1 MGQYDIV
8 IEVSI
13 RGKEISATMKYWTH
27 TLSGLQAHDL
37 ASTLSGVISQ
47 ILDRPHQTVGEI
59 QMLSQIDKEK
69 ISQWNKVLP
78 QASRLC
84 VHELI
89 DQQCVAQP
97 DAAAVCAWD
106 GHLTYR
112 ELQGLSTRLALH
124 LVSRGVKPRAFVPLC
139 LSKSCW
145 TPVAMLAV
153 VKSGGAF
160 VLLDPSLPLERL
172 QEICNQLGHSPV
184 IIASAAHR
192 ELAASLVPGIVMAEN
207 GAIPTWPAL
216 QVGYHGLPSIT
227 SNDALYAVFTSGSTG
242 QPKGVVVEHGSYS
255 TNAMVHTRVFDLTPN
270 SRTLQFSGYSFD
282 VSIFEH
288 LTVLIAGGCLC
299 IPSESDRYNQ
309 LAQVAARM
317 EVNSMFLTPSV
328 ARMLSPEQI
337 PTLKTLAL
345 VGEPMHQADI
355 NTWPL
360 PVRLVNGY
368 GPAESTIFCS
378 IQPKMEGTDPKNIGW
393 PTACTFWVTNP
404 DDPQQ
409 LVPVG
414 GVGEL
419 LIEGPILARCYLN
432 DPEKT
437 AASFIKSPKW
447 LQKFRGKSIATE
459 ESRLYRTGDL
469 VKYTPLGSLRYLGR
483 KDTQVKLHG
492 QRFELAD
499 VEHHVRLHF
508 KGAREVVADVVR
520 LGAGDTPPIL
530 IALVV
535 RSRSWGQEESQGPAG
550 ETLGSLDDTEF
561 LDAVASTRSRLH
573 NVLPSYMIPT
583 IFFPLNHVPLAKTGK
598 ADRRL
603 LRQLVTALSL
613 DKLDALGRGQVAKRE
628 PASAMEWAL
637 QGLFAKVLA
646 LNPEQVSAEDHFFRL
661 RGDSISAMNLV
672 AEARRSNLYITVA
685 DVFNHPTLSNLA
697 KVVREDPTSQ
707 KPSAFVPA
715 FSLLPDDEGRRRTIW
730 QQAVQGCS
738 MPMDQVEDIY
748 PCTALQEGLMA
759 LSTQKTGM
767 YTGQLVL
774 DLAISVDVNRL
785 QAAWQ
790 AVVDANPIL
799 RTRLIQTESG
809 GSFQVIARHHD
820 IFWSQG
826 HSVEEYLKTD
836 LAEPMEL
843 GQPLARFAL
852 IRQPEIHPTTS
863 SPPTMIVTMHHA
875 IHDRWTIPLLLRQ
888 ADAAY
893 HGTQLQTKAFSPF
906 IKHIAT
912 QDKASAQAFW
922 KSEFA
927 GLEAPPFPVPFAPI
941 ATNGA
946 ETRSS
951 LERTIP
957 VHLPVDSTITLSNVI
972 RLAWAV
978 VISAYTDSKDVVFG
992 LTVTGRSASLPQVD
1006 EITGPTIATLPFRV
1020 RLGVDETIEMALAA
1034 VQQQMTRTIKFEQ
1047 TGLQHIRKMG
1057 PEAAAACDFQTHLG
1071 IQPPLDTD
1079 AASALMR
1086 VRPSRTDYTAFAS
1099 YHLLLVCGLTAKKDA
1114 IDIHT
1119 NFDPSVVAPGE
1130 VAVLVAQ
1137 FTHVLQQLCTQSRQ
1151 KISALELVSPEDMK
1165 QLRCWNNVIPAPCTS
1180 TVHDLVLQHVQEH
1193 PNEPAVQST
1202 DARVTFQELDTL
1214 SNRLARRLVNIGVQ
1228 PGSIVPLCF
1237 EKSIWPII
1245 AMLAV
1250 LRAGGTCVNIDPVL
1264 PAGRVQD
1271 MLNETAPAIAL
1282 ASLSREKFLRE
1293 HAPGLLTVLTV
1304 PSGIE
1309 HVLDEYWAA
1318 PIADP
1323 SDAAFI
1329 IFTSGSTGRPKGIVM
1344 EHGNLSTSIRDHS
1357 CAMHVDSK
1365 SRSLHFAGYAFD
1377 ASIYEIFT
1385 TLANGGC
1392 VCVPSEHERIN
1403 GLASFIRRH
1412 EVNWML
1418 VTPSVINSLRPEELP
1433 SIKTVVLGG
1442 EAVTRDNVEIWASQK
1457 QLINAYGPAEATI
1470 CAAGKIPTSGWRIGT
1485 IGPILGGIGWVTMPS
1500 NPDLLAPLGA
1510 IGELLIEGPVVTRE
1524 YLNQPELT
1532 EAAFISPPSWL
1543 RRFRFPDEPGRLY
1556 RSGDLVQYTTHGWIR
1571 YAGRKDTQVKL
1582 RGQRIELG
1590 EVEHHIR
1597 SRWPGAHEVIA
1608 EVVRRGTNGH
1618 ESALLLAFIWY
1629 DGIGGQDRD
1638 VDSIFA
1644 VPGKAFQS
1652 QASIVR
1658 SQLLNIM
1665 PPYMVPAMLVPLSE
1679 LPLTTTGKIDRRR
1692 LREEAAQLS
1701 NSEYQSLECGAEG
1714 SRRAPSTDLEV
1725 QLRQIWSRILDIP
1738 AEDIGVD
1745 DSLFSIG
1752 GDSISA
1758 MQVVAQ
1764 CRSSGLILTVAGILR
1779 CKTIAKLAGLVQI
1792 EDKSPAATGG
1802 IEETDV
1808 DFDLSPIQQM
1818 FFETAPSGHNHFNQS
1833 FLVRLARLI
1842 EPVDVSRAIEALVA
1856 QHQMLRARFFK
1867 TSHGRWT
1874 QAVVEN
1880 EVNNFI
1886 FTYHKV
1892 SSRQKMDSITR
1903 ASQKCL
1909 NITQGPLFA
1918 VDMIEVEG
1926 GALYLFL
1933 VAHHLV
1939 IDLVSW
1945 RILLGDLEELLVS
1958 GRTLGV
1964 PSTSFQRWCQ
1974 LQAAYSADN
1983 LLPGIALPQ
1992 HMPSELDLEEYWGVS
2007 NDYNTCG
2014 NIEQHRFTL
2023 DAQTTRILFGPANY
2037 AFDTQPVE
2045 IFQAAL
2051 LHAFIQTFADRPAP
2065 TIFTE
2070 GHGREPWD
2078 PKIDLTRTVGWFTT
2092 IWPTQVELSSDHDII
2107 EAVRKT
2113 KDSRRSVPSKGWA
2126 YFTSRYLNAG
2136 GRRAFGRHAP
2146 AEILFNYAGL
2156 YQQLERSDALLQLEA
2171 KDGIADM
2178 AEDMGRFTLID
2189 VAVSVSADCLQYIFY
2204 VNRLMRH
2211 QDAIQRWIRTCES
2224 SLRQAAE
2231 RLVSLKRSYTLSDFQ
2246 GLSLTYNRL
2255 DTFLHH
2261 SLPRFGLSESD
2272 IEDIYPCSPA
2282 QRGILLSQA
2291 KNPYQYHDRVIWRAS
2306 LADGASVDIQKLRH
2320 AWQKVVDRHSILRT
2334 VFMIISQEGYMD
2346 QLVLREVTADVQI
2359 DEDIISDHLTT
2370 LTQDQTRLRPSHKL
2384 TISRDS
2390 AGVTL
2395 VELQISHALIDGS
2408 SNPII
2413 CRDLALAYDGNLSSF
2428 QQPVY
2433 RDYITY
2439 LQGLQQESAAE
2450 YWLKYMDGVDPCYF
2464 PNLNDADAIEETGTH
2479 IKSTNVNLLVDSRLH
2494 EFCKTHGLTITN
2506 TIHTAWALILRCYTG
2521 MDSVSFGYI
2530 TSGRDIPVHAIEGA
2544 VGPFFN
2550 ILLRRVHM
2558 PVDASLLSI
2567 LHEQQDEFINSL
2579 SHQHY
2584 PLADLYH
2591 AIGLAGST
2599 LFNTLVSVQNRRTEI
2614 SSLNLNLDHM
2624 GGEHPTECAITVNIA
2639 VRESSIDAIFS
2650 YDTAHVPGEQATLL
2664 AQTFRQVLNEMI
2676 TMPQKQISQVNL
2688 LSAEGQRKIV
2698 SWNERPP
2705 LQVDFCA
2712 HALIG
2717 KNCNTQPDSP
2727 AVCSWDGD
2735 LTYGELDR
2743 LSTALSTHLVSRGVG
2758 AEIFVPLYFERSKWT
2773 PVAMLAVLKAG
2784 GAIVLLDPF
2793 LPASRLGDICA
2804 DVEAKVIVASAANTQ
2819 LGAELAADVIT
2830 VSDDA
2835 SVWREN
2841 DANGVFAV
2849 APALPESPVYA
2860 IFTSGST
2867 GRPKGVVVEHRS
2879 FCSQV
2884 NAQRK
2889 LLSLDKKSRV
2899 LQFSGYSFDLGV
2911 FDHLATLMVGGCV
2924 CIPSENDRKS
2934 NLVRAAK
2941 QLQPN
2946 WAFLTP
2952 SVARIMRPKDFPSL
2966 QTICMAGEAPLASD
2980 VALWSHIL
2988 CLNGYGPAECSMLVT
3003 IQRPLLIHDPR
3014 RIGYAQEALTW
3025 IVDQHNHDILLPIG
3039 AIGELVAEGRL
3050 VSRGYIGDSEKSRR
3064 SFIDPPG
3071 WRFRAPINVKPGR
3084 MYKTGD
3090 LVQYLFDGSLRYF
3103 GRKDTQVKLRGQR
3116 IELGDVEASV
3126 RKFFPQSTSVVAD
3139 LIQLVNGSSPILV
3152 AFLCCGPG
3160 AAESNGSSLLLP
3172 ATDQFR
3178 QAIYEAEP
3186 CLLKALPSYLIPT
3199 AFLPVS
3205 HIPLSQTGKT
3215 DRKRL
3220 KAEATVLTREKIKSY
3235 NALQLEE
3242 QHEPRSEM
3250 EVILQQLVIEILRM
3264 SADEIRM
3271 DDDFFRIGG
3280 DSIVAMKLVS
3290 LAGQR
3295 GLDISM
3301 KDIFSY
3307 PKLSDLAKRI
3317 SMSPHFVIDPPA
3329 PFSLIGD
3336 HDSRE
3341 ALIDL
3346 VVRTCAVNQNAV
3358 EDIYP
3363 CTALQ
3368 EGLVALAAKR
3378 EGAYLA
3384 ESKFTLPDDVDL
3396 NRLEAA
3402 WMATW
3407 VANPI
3412 LRTRIIQL
3420 DSRRC
3425 YQVVISGDSQWRVY
3439 DEIQAYD
3446 RDWRISFGLG
3456 KPMVQLVV
3464 ARESRLV
3471 ARYVLLL
3478 RIHHAVYDGWS
3489 LPMLLSQ
3496 VQLAYEGQKLNTRPF
3511 SPFISY
3517 VQKYHAQAR
3526 QFWQSELADVAA
3538 TIFPALPVPDYQPDP
3553 HSSTVRIVHL
3563 RLKVNDNF
3571 TLAVRL
3577 RLAWALVVSQYTGSN
3592 EVIFGV
3598 TTTGRGAQVPGIEQI
3613 TGPTQA
3619 TIPQRILINP
3629 EQTVMDTL
3637 RQIQDRAINTIPY
3650 EQFGLQNISQ
3660 CGESHAVAC
3669 KFQTLLV
3676 IQPPGKQRTEM
3687 IFAEEK
3693 KLSDLYAFS
3702 THALMLVCQLSAD
3715 AIEIQAIFDSQ
3726 VVSERRL
3733 DRILRQFEHNFNQ
3746 IYTQDLERSIASLGN
3761 LHRED
3766 LAQLASWNSFEIDPL
3781 LRHNCVH
3788 DAIQEIGLAS
3798 PDATAVCAWDG
3809 DLSYMDLS
3817 DLSSA
3822 LARQLQRCGVGQ
3834 ETLVPLYF
3842 EKSRWTP
3849 VAMLGVMKAGGAFV
3863 LLDPAHQFQRLQQI
3877 CQEVKAEVV
3886 LASRKYTV
3894 AAVDLVGGNKMV
3906 ITVSDDDTERRRSQN
3921 DGSFQIASSVSPR
3934 NTLYVVFT
3942 SGSTGKPKGVI
3953 IEHRSFYLN
3962 AISHNQLFGLSRDS
3976 RVLQFSGY
3984 AFDLCVM
3991 EHLST
3996 LVAGGCICIP
4006 SEYERNNRLTQV
4018 ISELNANWMCLTP
4031 SVARMLVSP
4040 TEVPTIKTLVLGG
4053 ELMSQ
4058 DDITTWSHS
4067 VRLMNAYGPAECAV
4081 VTTIQP
4087 SMNLQ
4092 SNPRNIGRPTSS
4104 AVWITSPED
4113 PNQLLPICAVGELLI
4128 EGPIIGRGYL
4138 NDAEKTTASFVRA
4151 PQWLNQFRGKSASE
4165 SRLYRTGDMGKY
4177 QSDGSI
4183 IYLGRRDGQVKLRG
4197 QRIELAE
4204 VEYHVRM
4211 NFKGSR
4217 EVIADVIRTT
4227 ASDARQVLVT
4237 LVARFPPTCRDF
4249 SHPTRGIL
4257 GSPGDAEFQR
4267 LVASV
4272 RSRLTRT
4279 LPNYMVPALFMP
4291 LNEVPLTKTGKTDR
4305 QLLHKLVSALS
4316 TDDLNAYG
4324 RYQKVYKAPATG
4336 SERRLQILV
4345 ARVLG
4350 LNLERVSAD
4359 DHFFQIGGD
4368 SIVAMK
4374 LVGEARQEDI
4384 YFSVADVFSQPV
4396 LCELA
4401 KLLRNSDEQ
4410 PASIAAFTLLPG
4422 DEKHRIEIQ
4431 RAAAESC
4438 RLDEGEIDDIYPCT
4452 ALQEGLMSLTAQN
4465 SGMYTGQLIYKLAD
4479 TVDLCHFQ
4487 AAWQST
4493 LDVHPILRTRIIQTE
4508 ADRSLQ
4514 VVVKR
4519 QPITWRRNSSLEDY
4533 LTEDMSQ
4540 QMTLGQPLAR
4550 FALIQ
4555 PEKCLDSS
4563 PSFMVLTL
4571 HHALYDGWSLQ
4582 LILRYMDAAYHGTQ
4596 VKTYHF
4602 APFIKFATTEDT
4614 AAAHAFWLS
4623 EFAGLEAP
4631 LFPALPG
4638 PAVANSPVARC
4649 TIERS
4654 VPVHIQADA
4663 SVTLS
4668 NMIRLALAIVVSAHT
4683 DCEDVVFGVTLS
4695 GRNAPV
4701 AHVEDIAGPTFTTV
4715 PFRIRVVA
4723 DEPVEAAL
4731 AAVQEHAVQM
4741 IPFEQTGLQNIR
4753 KISPEAAAACGFR
4766 THLGVQLAAETAD
4779 PNSIMQMQ
4787 NLSGAGYDAFASY
4800 PLVFVCGLTSQ
4811 NDTVHVNANFD
4822 PSIVGHD
4829 EIEGL
4834 VAQFSHVLQQLRM
4847 DPTQQVGGIELVS
4860 PEDLKQL
4867 HQWNRTIPAPRF
4879 STLHD
4884 LVLQHARERPMSVAV
4899 SFASCKLTFGD
4910 LDLLSAH
4917 LAQHIAKR
4925 GVEKGSS
4932 VPLCFEKSA
4941 WPVVAMLAV
4950 LRAGGT
4956 CVNIDPALPA
4966 GRVRDILREVAPKV
4980 ALSSPSRQQ
4989 LLENCSPGPITVL
5002 TVPLHQ
5008 VQVLEKTWIPPAIEP
5023 HDAAFIVF
5031 TSGSTGK
5038 PKGTI
5043 LEHMNLST
5051 SIHYHSSA
5059 MEVDQNSQ
5067 SLHFASYAF
5076 DASIYEIF
5084 TTLVNGGCIHIP
5096 SESERV
5102 NDLAGFIHR
5111 HNINWATLTPSVV
5124 SLLRPEEVPNL
5135 HTLVL
5140 GGEAVTPE
5148 IADVWA
5154 GRLQLINGYGPA
5166 EATICAAGRIPRNG
5180 WRIGTIG
5187 PMLGSVGWVTM
5198 PSDPNRLAPLGAV
5211 GELLIEGPVVARKY
5225 LNQSGN
5231 QSKET
5236 LAGFIQPPPWLSRF
5250 RYPHSPG
5257 RIYQS
5262 GDLVQLTKD
5271 GQIRYVGRKDTQVKL
5286 HGQRI
5291 ELGEVE
5297 HYVRSHFGGAC
5308 EVIADVITRG
5318 AGQSALLLAF
5328 IWHNTPTEQMKDSKS
5343 IFALPDGDFKQQA
5356 NKVRAQLQETLPPYM
5371 VPAVLLPLR
5380 KLPSTP
5386 TGKTDR
5392 RRLREEASRLSS
5404 SEYEMYGNGVEGPRQ
5419 VPSTETEIQLQQLWV
5434 RVLKISS
5441 EDVEA
5446 NSSFFH
5452 LGGNSIDAMLLVSV
5466 ARQLGLELS
5475 VADVFKSPKLC
5486 DLAVAVKKNTPR
5498 ASKSHQPCSLFDV
5511 TDHETFIREEIAAGQ
5526 PFQPTDVIDVLPT
5539 TEFQRQFLRRN
5550 QRHYFMVIIP
5560 GSVHPNRMVAAIRAL
5575 VEKHEIL
5582 RTVFLPL
5589 KDTIAQVT
5597 LHRIQGGLNIVETT
5611 DVKTTAKFISEQDAQ
5626 QDLPS
5631 GTPIFQ
5637 ATLIVGSDNH
5647 HALILRISHAQYD
5660 GVSFQHLYTDLT
5672 SAYQGNA
5679 LAPAMQFSDYMKCR
5693 VEAKTSQA
5701 WNFWKG
5707 FLQGSCMTYLDP
5719 HSLGGQIQPASQ
5731 VLIQLRKTI
5740 KFPTTPTDITIATVF
5755 KAAWALI
5762 LARSTRQ
5769 QDIVFGQVVN
5779 GRGVPLDGVEKV
5791 LGACVNIVPVRVII
5805 QPQGSALALLRQVQ
5819 DQHIRTLPFETVDL
5833 EEIVRKSTP
5842 WSHNTRFG
5850 SIAQH
5855 QNILLDPEISF
5866 DGMKCTTATHTMS
5879 PLPEELYAVSIP
5891 QGQNLIIEIIA
5902 TNKMLSAENA
5912 DRLLGELGQMVL
5924 DLTSYPS
5931 KYVSDLVQ

>member
-1 MGQYDIV
+1 MKLTVGQYDIV

-47 ILDRPHQTVGEI
+47 ILDRPDQTVGEI

-78 QASRLC
+78 QTSRLC

-97 DAAAVCAWD
+97 DAAAVFAWD
-106 GHLTYR
+106 GCLTYR
-112 ELQGLSTRLALH
+112 ELQELSTRLALY
-124 LVSRGVKPRAFVPLC
+124 LVSRGVKPGVFVPLC

-153 VKSGGAF
+153 VKAGGAF
-160 VLLDPSLPLERL
+160 VLLDPSLPLER
-172 QEICNQLGHSPV
+172 QKEICNQLGHSPL

-192 ELAASLVPGIVMAEN
+192 ESAASLVPGIVIAEN
-207 GAIPTWPAL
+207 GAIPTWPPL
-216 QVGYHGLPSIT
+216 QVGYHGLPSVT
-227 SNDALYAVFTSGSTG
+227 SNDVLYAVFTSGSTG
-242 QPKGVVVEHGSYS
+242 QPKGVVIEHGSYS
-255 TNAMVHTRVFDLTPN
+255 TNAMVHIRVFDLTPN

-360 PVRLVNGY
+360 PVRLINGY

-378 IQPKMEGTDPKNIGW
+378 IQPKMEGTDPNNIGW
-393 PTACTFWVTNP
+393 PTACAFWVTNP
-404 DDPQQ
+404 DDPHQ
-409 LVPVG
+409 LQPVG

-419 LIEGPILARCYLN
+419 LIEGPILARSYLN
-432 DPEKT
+432 DQEKT

-459 ESRLYRTGDL
+459 ECRLYRTGDL

-520 LGAGDTPPIL
+520 PGAGDTPPIL
-530 IALVV
+530 IALVA
-535 RSRSWGQEESQGPAG
+535 RSRSWGQEEPQGLAG

-561 LDAVASTRSRLH
+561 LDAVASARSRLH
-573 NVLPSYMIPT
+573 NVLPSYMVRT

-613 DKLDALGRGQVAKRE
+613 DKLDAFGRGQVAKRE

-661 RGDSISAMNLV
+661 RGDSISAMNLI

-685 DVFNHPTLSNLA
+685 DVFNHPTLSDLA
-697 KVVREDPTSQ
+697 KVVRKDPTSHQ
-707 KPSAFVPA
+707 PSAFVPA
-715 FSLLPDDEGRRRTIW
+715 FALLPDDEGRRRTIW
-730 QQAVQGCS
+730 QQAVQDCS

-774 DLAISVDVNRL
+774 DLALSVDVNRL

-826 HSVEEYLKTD
+826 HSVEEYLKAD
-836 LAEPMEL
+836 LAKPMKF

-852 IRQPEIHPTTS
+852 IRQPKIHPTTS

-893 HGTQLQTKAFSPF
+893 HGKRLQAKAFSPF

-927 GLEAPPFPVPFAPI
+927 GLEAPPFPVPSAPI
-941 ATNGA
+941 ATHGA

-957 VHLPVDSTITLSNVI
+957 VHLPADSTITLSNVI

-992 LTVTGRSASLPQVD
+992 LTVTGRSAPLPQVD

-1047 TGLQHIRKMG
+1047 TGLQHIRKMS
-1057 PEAAAACDFQTHLG
+1057 PEAAAACNFQTHLG

-1086 VRPSRTDYTAFAS
+1086 VRLSRADYTAFAS
-1099 YHLLLVCGLTAKKDA
+1099 YHLLLVCGLTAKNDA

-1119 NFDPSVVAPGE
+1119 NFDPSVIAPGE
-1130 VAVLVAQ
+1130 VAVLVDQ
-1137 FTHVLQQLCTQSRQ
+1137 FTHVLQQLCTQPRQ
-1151 KISALELVSPEDMK
+1151 KIGALELVSPEDMK
-1165 QLRCWNNVIPAPCTS
+1165 QLRCWNSVIPAPCTS

-1202 DARVTFQELDTL
+1202 DTRVTFQELDRL
-1214 SNRLARRLVNIGVQ
+1214 SNRLARRLVNRGVQ

-1271 MLNETAPAIAL
+1271 MLKETAPAIAL
-1282 ASLSREKFLRE
+1282 ASLSQEQFLRD

-1309 HVLDEYWAA
+1309 HVPDEYWAA

-1357 CAMHVDSK
+1357 GAMQVDSK

-1403 GLASFIRRH
+1403 GLASFIRLH
-1412 EVNWML
+1412 GVNWML

-1433 SIKTVVLGG
+1433 GIKTVVLGG
-1442 EAVTRDNVEIWASQK
+1442 EAVTRDNVEIWAPQK
-1457 QLINAYGPAEATI
+1457 QLINGYGPAEATI
-1470 CAAGKIPTSGWRIGT
+1470 CAAGKIPTSGWQIGT

-1510 IGELLIEGPVVTRE
+1510 IGELVIEGPVVTRE

-1556 RSGDLVQYTTHGWIR
+1556 RSGDLVQYTTDGWIR
-1571 YAGRKDTQVKL
+1571 YAGRKDTQIKL

-1597 SRWPGAHEVIA
+1597 SHWPGAHEVVA
-1608 EVVRRGTNGH
+1608 EVVRRGADGH
-1618 ESALLLAFIWY
+1618 ESALLLAFISY
-1629 DGIGGQDRD
+1629 DGTGGLDRD

-1652 QASIVR
+1652 QASILR

-1665 PPYMVPAMLVPLSE
+1665 PPYMVPAMVVPLTE
-1679 LPLTTTGKIDRRR
+1679 LPLTKTGKIDRRR
-1692 LREEAAQLS
+1692 LREEAAHLS
-1701 NSEYQSLECGAEG
+1701 NSEWQRLECGVEG
-1714 SRRAPSTDLEV
+1714 SRRAPSTELEV

-1745 DSLFSIG
+1745 DSLFLIG

-1764 CRSSGLILTVAGILR
+1764 CRSSGFILTVAGILR
-1779 CKTIAKLAGLVQI
+1779 SKTIAKLAGLVQI

-1802 IEETDV
+1802 IKEADV

-1818 FFETAPSGHNHFNQS
+1818 FFETAPGGHNHFNQS

-1842 EPVDVSRAIEALVA
+1842 EPLNVARAIEALVA
-1856 QHQMLRARFFK
+1856 QHRMLRARFFK

-1874 QAVVEN
+1874 QTVVEN
-1880 EVNNFI
+1880 DVNNFI

-1892 SSRQKMDSITR
+1892 SSRQKIDSITR
-1903 ASQKCL
+1903 ASQECL

-1945 RILLGDLEELLVS
+1945 RILLGDLEELLLS

-1964 PSTSFQRWCQ
+1964 PSTSFQTWCQ
-1974 LQAAYSADN
+1974 LQAAYSTDN
-1983 LLPGIALPQ
+1983 LLPEVALPHQ
-1992 HMPSELDLEEYWGVS
+1992 MPAELDLEEYWGVS
-2007 NDYNTCG
+2007 NDSNTCG
-2014 NIEQHRFTL
+2014 NIEQHQFTL

-2065 TIFTE
+2065 IIFTE

-2092 IWPTQVELSSDHDII
+2092 IWPTQAELSSDHDIL
-2107 EAVRKT
+2107 EAVRRT

-2146 AEILFNYAGL
+2146 VEILFNYAGL
-2156 YQQLERSDALLQLEA
+2156 YQQLERSDALLQLEP

-2178 AEDMGRFTLID
+2178 AKDMGRFTLID

-2211 QDAIQRWIRTCES
+2211 QDAIQRWIRNCES

-2246 GLSLTYNRL
+2246 GLSLTYDRL
-2255 DTFLHH
+2255 DTFLQH

-2291 KNPYQYHDRVIWRAS
+2291 KNPYQYQDRVTWRAT
-2306 LADGASVDIQKLRH
+2306 LADDASVDIQKLRH

-2334 VFMIISQEGYMD
+2334 VFMVISQEGYMD

-2359 DEDIISDHLTT
+2359 EEDVISDHLTT
-2370 LTQDQTRLRPSHKL
+2370 LTQDHTRLRPSHKL
-2384 TISRDS
+2384 TIRRDS

-2395 VELQISHALIDGS
+2395 LELQISHALIDGS

-2413 CRDLALAYDGNLSSF
+2413 CRDLALAYDGNLSLF

-2433 RDYITY
+2433 RDYIAY

-2464 PNLNDADAIEETGTH
+2464 PNLNDAEVIEETGTH
-2479 IKSTNVNLLVDSRLH
+2479 TKSTNVNLIVDSRLH

-2521 MDSVSFGYI
+2521 MDSVCFGYI
-2530 TSGRDIPVHAIEGA
+2530 TSGRDIPVHAIENA

-2591 AIGLAGST
+2591 ALGLAGST

-2624 GGEHPTECAITVNIA
+2624 GGEHPTECAITVNIT

-2650 YDTAHVPGEQATLL
+2650 YDTAHVPGEQAMLL

-2688 LSAEGQRKIV
+2688 LSAEGLHKIV
-2698 SWNERPP
+2698 NWNERPP
-2705 LQVDFCA
+2705 LQADFCA
-2712 HALIG
+2712 HEMIG
-2717 KNCNTQPDSP
+2717 KNCITQPDSP

-2758 AEIFVPLYFERSKWT
+2758 AEIF
-2773 PVAMLAVLKAG
+2773 
-2784 GAIVLLDPF
+2784 
-2793 LPASRLGDICA
+2793 
-2804 DVEAKVIVASAANTQ
+2804 
-2819 LGAELAADVIT
+2819 
-2830 VSDDA
+2830 
-2835 SVWREN
+2835 
-2841 DANGVFAV
+2841 
-2849 APALPESPVYA
+2849 
-2860 IFTSGST
+2860 
-2867 GRPKGVVVEHRS
+2867 
-2879 FCSQV
+2879 
-2884 NAQRK
+2884 
-2889 LLSLDKKSRV
+2889 
-2899 LQFSGYSFDLGV
+2899 
-2911 FDHLATLMVGGCV
+2911 
-2924 CIPSENDRKS
+2924 
-2934 NLVRAAK
+2934 
-2941 QLQPN
+2941 
-2946 WAFLTP
+2946 
-2952 SVARIMRPKDFPSL
+2952 
-2966 QTICMAGEAPLASD
+2966 
-2980 VALWSHIL
+2980 
-2988 CLNGYGPAECSMLVT
+2988 
-3003 IQRPLLIHDPR
+3003 
-3014 RIGYAQEALTW
+3014 
-3025 IVDQHNHDILLPIG
+3025 
-3039 AIGELVAEGRL
+3039 
-3050 VSRGYIGDSEKSRR
+3050 
-3064 SFIDPPG
+3064 
-3071 WRFRAPINVKPGR
+3071 
-3084 MYKTGD
+3084 
-3090 LVQYLFDGSLRYF
+3090 
-3103 GRKDTQVKLRGQR
+3103 
-3116 IELGDVEASV
+3116 
-3126 RKFFPQSTSVVAD
+3126 
-3139 LIQLVNGSSPILV
+3139 
-3152 AFLCCGPG
+3152 
-3160 AAESNGSSLLLP
+3160 
-3172 ATDQFR
+3172 
-3178 QAIYEAEP
+3178 
-3186 CLLKALPSYLIPT
+3186 
-3199 AFLPVS
+3199 
-3205 HIPLSQTGKT
+3205 
-3215 DRKRL
+3215 
-3220 KAEATVLTREKIKSY
+3220 
-3235 NALQLEE
+3235 
-3242 QHEPRSEM
+3242 
-3250 EVILQQLVIEILRM
+3250 
-3264 SADEIRM
+3264 
-3271 DDDFFRIGG
+3271 
-3280 DSIVAMKLVS
+3280 
-3290 LAGQR
+3290 
-3295 GLDISM
+3295 
-3301 KDIFSY
+3301 
-3307 PKLSDLAKRI
+3307 
-3317 SMSPHFVIDPPA
+3317 
-3329 PFSLIGD
+3329 
-3336 HDSRE
+3336 
-3341 ALIDL
+3341 
-3346 VVRTCAVNQNAV
+3346 
-3358 EDIYP
+3358 
-3363 CTALQ
+3363 
-3368 EGLVALAAKR
+3368 
-3378 EGAYLA
+3378 
-3384 ESKFTLPDDVDL
+3384 
-3396 NRLEAA
+3396 
-3402 WMATW
+3402 
-3407 VANPI
+3407 
-3412 LRTRIIQL
+3412 
-3420 DSRRC
+3420 
-3425 YQVVISGDSQWRVY
+3425 
-3439 DEIQAYD
+3439 
-3446 RDWRISFGLG
+3446 
-3456 KPMVQLVV
+3456 
-3464 ARESRLV
+3464 
-3471 ARYVLLL
+3471 
-3478 RIHHAVYDGWS
+3478 
-3489 LPMLLSQ
+3489 
-3496 VQLAYEGQKLNTRPF
+3496 
-3511 SPFISY
+3511 
-3517 VQKYHAQAR
+3517 
-3526 QFWQSELADVAA
+3526 
-3538 TIFPALPVPDYQPDP
+3538 
-3553 HSSTVRIVHL
+3553 
-3563 RLKVNDNF
+3563 
-3571 TLAVRL
+3571 
-3577 RLAWALVVSQYTGSN
+3577 
-3592 EVIFGV
+3592 
-3598 TTTGRGAQVPGIEQI
+3598 
-3613 TGPTQA
+3613 
-3619 TIPQRILINP
+3619 
-3629 EQTVMDTL
+3629 
-3637 RQIQDRAINTIPY
+3637 
-3650 EQFGLQNISQ
+3650 
-3660 CGESHAVAC
+3660 
-3669 KFQTLLV
+3669 
-3676 IQPPGKQRTEM
+3676 
-3687 IFAEEK
+3687 
-3693 KLSDLYAFS
+3693 
-3702 THALMLVCQLSAD
+3702 
-3715 AIEIQAIFDSQ
+3715 
-3726 VVSERRL
+3726 
-3733 DRILRQFEHNFNQ
+3733 
-3746 IYTQDLERSIASLGN
+3746 
-3761 LHRED
+3761 
-3766 LAQLASWNSFEIDPL
+3766 
-3781 LRHNCVH
+3781 
-3788 DAIQEIGLAS
+3788 
-3798 PDATAVCAWDG
+3798 
-3809 DLSYMDLS
+3809 
-3817 DLSSA
+3817 
-3822 LARQLQRCGVGQ
+3822 
-3834 ETLVPLYF
+3834 VPLYF

-3894 AAVDLVGGNKMV
+3894 AAVGLVGENKMV
-3906 ITVSDDDTERRRSQN
+3906 ITVSDDDTEWRRSQN
-3921 DGSFQIASSVSPR
+3921 DGSFQMASSVSPR

-3962 AISHNQLFGLSRDS
+3962 TISYNQLFGLSRDS

-3996 LVAGGCICIP
+3996 LLAGGCICIP
-4006 SEYERNNRLTQV
+4006 SEFERNNQLTRI

-4031 SVARMLVSP
+4031 SVARMLASP
-4040 TEVPTIKTLVLGG
+4040 TKVPTIKTLVLGG

-4058 DDITTWSHS
+4058 GDITTWSHS
-4067 VRLMNAYGPAECAV
+4067 VRMMNAYGPAECAV
-4081 VTTIQP
+4081 IATIQP
-4087 SMNLQ
+4087 SINLQ
-4092 SNPRNIGRPTSS
+4092 SDPRNIGRPTSS

-4128 EGPIIGRGYL
+4128 EGPIVGRGYL
-4138 NDAEKTTASFVRA
+4138 NDAEKTTASFVPA
-4151 PQWLNQFRGKSASE
+4151 PPWLHKFRGESASE
-4165 SRLYRTGDMGKY
+4165 SRLYRTGDIGKY

-4183 IYLGRRDGQVKLRG
+4183 LYLGRRDAQVKLRG

-4204 VEYHVRM
+4204 VEYHVSL
-4211 NFKGSR
+4211 NFKESR

-4227 ASDARQVLVT
+4227 AGDARQLLVA
-4237 LVARFPPTCRDF
+4237 LVARFPPTSRDF

-4267 LVASV
+4267 LLAPV

-4279 LPNYMVPALFMP
+4279 LPNYMVPAIFLP
-4291 LNEVPLTKTGKTDR
+4291 LNEVPLTKTGKADR

-4316 TDDLNAYG
+4316 TDNLHAFG
-4324 RYQKVYKAPATG
+4324 RYQKIYKAPITG
-4336 SERRLQILV
+4336 SERRLQILF

-4359 DHFFQIGGD
+4359 DNFFQIGGD

-4396 LCELA
+4396 LSELA
-4401 KLLRNSDEQ
+4401 KLLRYSDDQ

-4422 DEKHRIEIQ
+4422 DEKHRMKIQ

-4438 RLDEGEIDDIYPCT
+4438 SLDEGVIDDIYPCT

-4479 TVDLCHFQ
+4479 TVDLAHFQ

-4519 QPITWRRNSSLEDY
+4519 QPITWRRNASLEDY
-4533 LTEDMSQ
+4533 LTEDIAQPM
-4540 QMTLGQPLAR
+4540 MLGQPLAR

-4555 PEKCLDSS
+4555 AEQRLDSS

-4596 VKTYHF
+4596 IKTYHF

-4623 EFAGLEAP
+4623 EFAGLEGP
-4631 LFPALPG
+4631 MFPALPG
-4638 PAVANSPVARC
+4638 PAVANSPGARC
-4649 TIERS
+4649 TIEQS
-4654 VPVHIQADA
+4654 VPVDAQADA

-4668 NMIRLALAIVVSAHT
+4668 NMIRLALAIVLSAHT
-4683 DCEDVVFGVTLS
+4683 DCEDVVFGVTLT

-4723 DEPVEAAL
+4723 DEPVEVAL
-4731 AAVQEHAVQM
+4731 AAVQEHAMQM

-4779 PNSIMQMQ
+4779 PSNIMQMQ

-4822 PSIVGHD
+4822 PCIVSHD

-4847 DPTQQVGGIELVS
+4847 DPTQQVGAIELVS

-4867 HQWNRTIPAPRF
+4867 HQWNSTIPAPRS

-4884 LVLQHARERPMSVAV
+4884 LVLQHARERPMAVAV

-4910 LDLLSAH
+4910 LDVLSAH
-4917 LAQHIAKR
+4917 LAQHIAKL

-4956 CVNIDPALPA
+4956 CVNIDPALPP

-4989 LLENCSPGPITVL
+4989 LLENCAPGPLTVL

-5008 VQVLEKTWIPPAIEP
+5008 VQVLEKNWISPVIEP
-5023 HDAAFIVF
+5023 HDAAFIIF

-5038 PKGTI
+5038 PKGII
-5043 LEHMNLST
+5043 LEHINLST

-5111 HNINWATLTPSVV
+5111 HNINWATLTPSVI

-5166 EATICAAGRIPRNG
+5166 EATICAAGRIPRSG

-5198 PSDPNRLAPLGAV
+5198 PSDPNRLAPLGTV

-5225 LNQSGN
+5225 LNQPEQ

-5271 GQIRYVGRKDTQVKL
+5271 GQIRYAGRKDTQVKL

-5297 HYVRSHFGGAC
+5297 HYVRSHFEGAC

-5328 IWHNTPTEQMKDSKS
+5328 IWHNISTEQIKDSNS
-5343 IFALPDGDFKQQA
+5343 IFAVPDGDFRQQA

-5371 VPAVLLPLR
+5371 VPALLLPLR

-5392 RRLREEASRLSS
+5392 RRLREEASKLSS
-5404 SEYEMYGNGVEGPRQ
+5404 IEYELYGNGVERPRR

-5441 EDVEA
+5441 GDVEA

-5452 LGGNSIDAMLLVSV
+5452 LGGNSIDAMLLVGM

-5486 DLAVAVKKNTPR
+5486 DLAVAVKNNTPR
-5498 ASKSHQPCSLFDV
+5498 ASKFHQPCSLFDV
-5511 TDHETFIREEIAAGQ
+5511 IDHETFIREEIAAGQ

-5550 QRHYFMVIIP
+5550 QRHYFMVMIA
-5560 GSVHPNRMVAAIRAL
+5560 GSVHPTRMVAAIRAL

-5589 KDTIAQVT
+5589 KDTIVQVT
-5597 LHRIQGGLNIVETT
+5597 LHRIQDGLNIVETT

-5637 ATLIVGSDNH
+5637 ATLVVGSDNH

-5679 LAPAMQFSDYMKCR
+5679 LAPASQFSDYMKCR
-5693 VEAKTSQA
+5693 VEVKTSQA

-5740 KFPTTPTDITIATVF
+5740 MFPATPTDITMATVF

-5762 LARSTRQ
+5762 LAQSTRQ

-5791 LGACVNIVPVRVII
+5791 LGACVNIVPVRVMI

-5819 DQHIRTLPFETVDL
+5819 DQHIRTLPFETADL
-5833 EEIVRKSTP
+5833 GEIVSQSTP
-5842 WSHNTRFG
+5842 WPHNTRFG

-5866 DGMKCTTATHTMS
+5866 DGMKCTTATHTTS
-5879 PLPEELYAVSIP
+5879 PLPDELFVVSIP

-5924 DLTSYPS
+5924 DLTSYPN
-5931 KYVSDLVQ
+5931 KYVSDLMQ